1 MQTLRQHELR
11 LRLHLQPDRKT
22 REVISVNMKGSTTMA
37 QRERDTTRYSLDG
50 NGRYAKSRLVE
61 AVVKKWL
68 DLHPDSTFGDLREAF
83 PDDTQGSMGVVR
95 ECNWEKFKK
104 YPDYSRRRF
113 YQPIILK
120 DKTGVR
126 VCNQW
131 GANANF
137 ERFLKRATELSFNI
151 EVVP

>member
-1 MQTLRQHELR
+1 MQLG
-11 LRLHLQPDRKT
+11 K
-22 REVISVNMKGSTTMA
+22 I
-37 QRERDTTRYSLDG
+37 
-50 NGRYAKSRLVE
+50 
-61 AVVKKWL
+61 
-68 DLHPDSTFGDLREAF
+68 
-83 PDDTQGSMGVVR
+83 
-95 ECNWEKFKK
+95 KK